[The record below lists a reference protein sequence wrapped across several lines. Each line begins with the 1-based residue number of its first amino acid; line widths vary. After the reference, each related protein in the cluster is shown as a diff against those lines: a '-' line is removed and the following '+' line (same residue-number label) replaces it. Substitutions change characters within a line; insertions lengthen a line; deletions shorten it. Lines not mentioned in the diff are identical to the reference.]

1 MHRINKIVNIQAL
14 RGIAVLLVILYHLIK
29 IEGKYG
35 HGNTVLPVFLSI
47 GMSGVD
53 LFFVISGFVMV
64 TITRGW
70 FQNTGAIRRF
80 LYHRLTRIYPAYWFY
95 SLLVLVVFLIKPEM
109 VNSSQGGQMNIF
121 ASFLLLPQELL
132 PLLAVGWTLIH
143 EMYFYLMFA
152 LLLLFPE
159 RWLLSLLMI
168 WGVGAIGVG
177 VALPLTGNP
186 FVQVITH
193 PLTLE
198 FIAGCVI
205 ARIYFLKQYSSSGWY
220 FLVLALIWW
229 LVGYG
234 IHAVQG
240 YGLEPTG
247 WLRVLLFGIPA
258 ALVVYALVNI
268 ERATEQKLPYWLVLI
283 GNASFSIY
291 LSHVLVISALGR
303 IWGGLAI
310 VSYGGNIAALLV
322 ILLSVLAIGILSYQ
336 ILERS
341 LLRFT
346 QRFEEVVVSSNSGQ
360 LANYANSRTP

>member
-1 MHRINKIVNIQAL
+1 
-14 RGIAVLLVILYHLIK
+14 
-29 IEGKYG
+29 
-35 HGNTVLPVFLSI
+35 
-47 GMSGVD
+47 MSGVD

-80 LYHRLTRIYPAYWFY
+80 LYHRVTRIYPAYWFY

-109 VNSSQGGQMNIF
+109 FNSSRGGQVNIF

-143 EMYFYLMFA
+143 EMYFYLVFA

-159 RWLLSLLMI
+159 RWLLPILMI
-168 WGVGAIGVG
+168 WGIGAMGMG
-177 VALPLTGNP
+177 FALPLTSNP
-186 FVQVITH
+186 VVQVVTH

-205 ARIYFLKQYSSSGWY
+205 AHIYFLKRYGSSGWY

-247 WLRVLLFGIPA
+247 WLRVLLFGVPA
-258 ALVVYALVNI
+258 ALMVFALVNM
-268 ERATEQKLPYWLVLI
+268 ERATGQKPPYWLVFI

-291 LSHVLVISALGR
+291 LSHIIVMSALGR

-310 VSYGGNIAALLV
+310 VNYGVNVAALIV
-322 ILLSVLAIGILSYQ
+322 ILLSVLAIGIFSYQ
-336 ILERS
+336 ILERP

-346 QRFEEVVVSSNSGQ
+346 RRFEEVVAGSKNGQ
-360 LANYANSRTP
+360 SK

>member
-1 MHRINKIVNIQAL
+1 M
-14 RGIAVLLVILYHLIK
+14 
-29 IEGKYG
+29 
-35 HGNTVLPVFLSI
+35 
-47 GMSGVD
+47 
-53 LFFVISGFVMV
+53 
-64 TITRGW
+64 
-70 FQNTGAIRRF
+70 
-80 LYHRLTRIYPAYWFY
+80 
-95 SLLVLVVFLIKPEM
+95 
-109 VNSSQGGQMNIF
+109 
-121 ASFLLLPQELL
+121 
-132 PLLAVGWTLIH
+132 
-143 EMYFYLMFA
+143 
-152 LLLLFPE
+152 
-159 RWLLSLLMI
+159 
-168 WGVGAIGVG
+168 
-177 VALPLTGNP
+177 
-186 FVQVITH
+186 ITH

>member
-1 MHRINKIVNIQAL
+1 MPQVNKILNIQAL
-14 RGIAVLLVILYHLIK
+14 RGIAVLMVILYHLII

-35 HGNTVLPVFLSI
+35 HGNTVLPSFLSI

-70 FQNTGAIRRF
+70 FQSTGAIRRF
-80 LYHRLTRIYPAYWFY
+80 LYHRVTRIYPTYWFY

-109 VNSSQGGQMNIF
+109 VNSVQTGQVNIF
-121 ASFLLLPQELL
+121 ASFLLLPQERF

-143 EMYFYLMFA
+143 EMYFYLVFA

-159 RWLLSLLMI
+159 RWLLPLLMS
-168 WGVGAIGVG
+168 WGAGAMGIGF
-177 VALPLTGNP
+177 ALPLASNP
-186 FVQVITH
+186 VVQLMTH

-205 ARIYFLKQYSSSGWY
+205 AHIYFLKQYDSSGWY
-220 FLVLALIWW
+220 FLILALIWW

-234 IHAVQG
+234 IHAAQG
-240 YGLEPTG
+240 YELAPTG
-247 WLRVLLFGIPA
+247 WLRVIIFGVPA
-258 ALVVYALVNI
+258 VLVVFALVNI
-268 ERATEQKLPYWLVLI
+268 ERAAEQKLPYWLVLI

-303 IWGGLAI
+303 IWGGFAI
-310 VSYGGNIAALLV
+310 VNSGVNLAVLLV
-322 ILLSVLAIGILSYQ
+322 ILLSALAIGILSYQ
-336 ILERS
+336 LLERP

-346 QRFEEVVVSSNSGQ
+346 RRFEKVVAGSKNGQ
-360 LANYANSRTP
+360 SK

>member
-1 MHRINKIVNIQAL
+1 MHQIDKIVNIQAL

-35 HGNTVLPVFLSI
+35 HGNTVLPSLLSI

-70 FQNTGAIRRF
+70 FQNTSAIRRF
-80 LYHRLTRIYPAYWFY
+80 LYHRVTRIYPAYWFY

-109 VNSSQGGQMNIF
+109 VNSSQGGQVNIF

-143 EMYFYLMFA
+143 EMYFYLVFA

-159 RWLLSLLMI
+159 RWLLPLLMI
-168 WGVGAIGVG
+168 WGAGAMAMGF
-177 VALPLTGNP
+177 ALPLTGNP
-186 FVQVITH
+186 VAQVVTH

-205 ARIYFLKQYSSSGWY
+205 AHVYFLKRYSSSGWY

-247 WLRVLLFGIPA
+247 WSRVLLFGVPA
-258 ALVVYALVNI
+258 TLLVFALVNM
-268 ERATEQKLPYWLVLI
+268 ERANEQKLPYWLVLI

-310 VSYGGNIAALLV
+310 VNTGANVAALMV
-322 ILLSVLAIGILSYQ
+322 ILLSVLAIGILSHQ
-336 ILERS
+336 ILERP

-346 QRFEEVVVSSNSGQ
+346 RRFEEVVAGSKNGQ
-360 LANYANSRTP
+360 ST